1 MPRSDDDETP
11 ADVDA
16 IYRAIFTE
24 HVLDFRAHLRGTDG
38 GDPLLASF
46 FAPHAFW
53 SPAEKDAFF
62 HGLAVHS
69 RLRPD
74 LIAEEVKTKTVADI
88 CVYIALLE
96 QGAKEDSKTVH
107 VGEHARL
114 HRKDHPYAVEMSDKW
129 LAFEER
135 MADALMDLQASLDED
150 AVAKAREEEV
160 HVRKSMVRAPRGGGR
175 TASQERDREGEK
187 ARREEFDRWLVQR
200 RKEWEG
206 DDMLLSLDKADL
218 TTLDRMLREDEEGRG
233 MVAEVNAHFSD
244 DEGEH
249 PSETMQVD
257 EMVEQDRSV
266 QPIPEP
272 GEAVIDPV
280 LLALSQADS
289 ALYSAQPGGSEASS
303 SPPLAS
309 PSFLQDMPPSTLPLP
324 PVADAYQPQ
333 TPQLLAA
340 PLPIAEDEALIPIPS
355 SSVAPSVTEDGSTM
369 DAEDVLQMSPASRR
383 RYHKR
388 LYMRRKRA
396 LAAGTT
402 AIEIAERLK
411 PGRRPKQSV
420 KAQGSGDASGQTM
433 TPASPAPCEVT
444 PEQDGELE
452 SHGAQ
457 RHPHPSGATL
467 PYKRQ
472 AQLMSKGIDVQR
484 LRKEGLDLFHLQ
496 AISKLMGTYNQL
508 HDIPQSIGSA
518 ISAETLKL
526 LRALVV
532 RFVSEVMSRA
542 IVSRE
547 QERIAKLQ
555 TKAWRLR
562 ENQVVSSANVKHA
575 LALYGA
581 DSLDKSAHF
590 KGLLRKL
597 GLDGGEE
604 EAEEEED
611 PPEEDDALDELED
624 RPDGT
629 SHDAEESA
637 QVAEDGGATSSPL
650 EPLSLLRT
658 IFPPFMNPPMSG
670 LHVGDALDS
679 LDPSVYM
686 PWPPSSL
693 LSTSEHPADET
704 LLPEEEDETAYTR
717 ELEEDKALD
726 RVDVHKEAEVEK
738 SLWARVAGEEPVPP
752 TGAVKPARSQP
763 SRSKER
769 APRKRKRQSVDA
781 DGSRQQGTD
790 GGSASER
797 AVEAGLLGEDTDV
810 VEKVVP
816 RGRPKKKALARAQ
829 QGEDA
834 ALVELRAR
842 RKKKA
847 LAKGSMSDKQLLF
860 QAPDPNGR
868 IKSAVYVLDS
878 D

>member
-1 MPRSDDDETP
+1 MPHSDDDDTP

-16 IYRAIFTE
+16 AYRALFSE
-24 HVLDFRAHLRGTDG
+24 HVLEFRAHLTGTDG
-38 GDPLLASF
+38 GDPLPASF

-53 SPAEKDAFF
+53 SAAEKDAFF

-74 LIAEEVKTKTVADI
+74 LIAEEVKTKTVADV

-96 QGAKEDSKTVH
+96 QGDKEDSQSGVH

-114 HRKDHPYAVEMSDKW
+114 HRKDHPYAYEVSDKW

-135 MADALMDLQASLDED
+135 VADAMMSFQSSLDQE
-150 AVAKAREEEV
+150 AITRERDEEV
-160 HVRKSMVRAPRGGGR
+160 HLRKNMVRAPRGGAR
-175 TASQERDREGEK
+175 TAFQTRDREGEK
-187 ARREEFDRWLVQR
+187 ARREEFERWLVQR

-233 MVAEVNAHFSD
+233 VVAEVNAHISD
-244 DEGEH
+244 DEAE
-249 PSETMQVD
+249 PPAEMMQVD
-257 EMVEQDRSV
+257 DGPEQVSNPHPVSRS
-266 QPIPEP
+266 
-272 GEAVIDPV
+272 GEEYIDPV
-280 LLALSQADS
+280 LLALSQVDRAS
-289 ALYSAQPGGSEASS
+289 SSVQPGGPEANS
-303 SPPLAS
+303 SPPLAAS
-309 PSFLQDMPPSTLPLP
+309 SILQDMPPSTLPLP
-324 PVADAYQPQ
+324 PVNHAFQPQ
-333 TPQLLAA
+333 TPPLLAA
-340 PLPIAEDEALIPIPS
+340 PLPIAGDSAPLIAS

-369 DAEDVLQMSPASRR
+369 DGEDVSQMSPAARR

-396 LAAGTT
+396 QAAGAT
-402 AIEIAERLK
+402 AIEVAERLK
-411 PGRRPKQSV
+411 PGRRPKQQPANVQAS
-420 KAQGSGDASGQTM
+420 AQGSGDASAQTTTFASSVPFEG
-433 TPASPAPCEVT
+433 TPDQ
-444 PEQDGELE
+444 PEKSEN
-452 SHGAQ
+452 HGAQ
-457 RHPHPSGATL
+457 RHHHPSGPTL

-508 HDIPQSIGSA
+508 HDVPKSVGSA

-590 KGLLRKL
+590 KSLLLKL
-597 GLDGGEE
+597 GLDGGNEE
-604 EAEEEED
+604 EEEEED
-611 PPEEDDALDELED
+611 VSEDDDPLDEPQD
-624 RPDGT
+624 TPDGA
-629 SHDAEESA
+629 SHDAAGE
-637 QVAEDGGATSSPL
+637 QVAQDEVVDPSPL
-650 EPLSLLRT
+650 KPLSLLRT
-658 IFPPFMNPPMSG
+658 IFPPFMNPPISG
-670 LHVGDALDS
+670 LYAGDGLDS
-679 LDPSVYM
+679 LNPAVYM
-686 PWPPSSL
+686 PRPSSSL
-693 LSTSEHPADET
+693 LPTSAEPPNDEDV
-704 LLPEEEDETAYTR
+704 LPEEVDETAYKR

-726 RVDVHKEAEVEK
+726 RVDCHKDAEIEKLLWTRISGKKAVEQ
-738 SLWARVAGEEPVPP
+738 P
-752 TGAVKPARSQP
+752 TADDKPAPSQP
-763 SRSKER
+763 ARIRVR
-769 APRKRKRQSVDA
+769 APRKRKRQSVDV
-781 DGSRQQGTD
+781 DGSRERGTD
-790 GGSASER
+790 GGSASGR
-797 AVEAGLLGEDTDV
+797 AVEAGLLGEDADV
-810 VEKVVP
+810 VEQVVP
-816 RGRPKKKALARAQ
+816 RGR
-829 QGEDA
+829 
-834 ALVELRAR
+834 

-847 LAKGSMSDKQLLF
+847 MAKGSMSDKQLLF
-860 QAPDPNGR
+860 QEPDPNGR